1 MLLTLSYHQLP
12 DNCNIKYQSTS
23 ASFLLKIDREG
34 NHKMVP
40 PRYRGAS
47 RPQTQ
52 SSMTDSSIVLMIV
65 VAMVSFFAGT
75 IFTAHMNLDCIGG
88 ISDHHF
94 IDAKVEE
101 LVQKRVRSLQN
112 LPDRPTP
119 KPESESKSSLVT
131 FPKST
136 SGYAQGM
143 ARTSKLDF
151 FEHFDIGVPMDPI
164 KNKDS
169 DVLFLYNRQKAF
181 PNDYKELSKITDDSS
196 IPQLET
202 EDAVENCEFLHV
214 ILADHGATRNRCTA
228 IVPNYES
235 FHIQNWMRLDEQGK
249 SDANGDFSLVSRGK
263 RDNGRSE
270 FRSPQN
276 KHIRQNWDILESY
289 FKTFDEVTKELKP
302 LLEKV
307 ATPKNTVTIMVSNFG
322 QSELL
327 INFVCAAKS
336 RGHDISSI
344 IVFATDPETKE
355 LAEGL
360 GLVAFYDKW
369 VSSKGKR
376 YRLHYF
382 ANPTAHTSSF
392 FQFKNSAE
400 L

>member
-1 MLLTLSYHQLP
+1 M
-12 DNCNIKYQSTS
+12 
-23 ASFLLKIDREG
+23 ASQK
-34 NHKMVP
+34 H
-40 PRYRGAS
+40 RGAS
-47 RPQTQ
+47 RSQTQ
-52 SSMTDSSIVLMIV
+52 PSVADSSILLMIA
-65 VAMVSFFAGT
+65 VAMVSFFAGA
-75 IFTAHMNLDCIGG
+75 IFTAHMNLECARGIG
-88 ISDHHF
+88 DHHF
-94 IDAKVEE
+94 MDDKVEK
-101 LVQKRVRSLQN
+101 LVQKRIRSLQN
-112 LPDRPTP
+112 LSDRSTSEA
-119 KPESESKSSLVT
+119 KSESQPSIVK

-151 FEHFDIGVPMDPI
+151 FEHFDLGVPMDPAKD
-164 KNKDS
+164 KNS
-169 DVLFLYNRQKAF
+169 DVLFIYNRQKAF

-196 IPQLET
+196 IPQLEAG
-202 EDAVENCEFLHV
+202 DAVENCEFLHV

-235 FHIQNWMRLDEQGK
+235 FHIQNWMRLDDNGK
-249 SDANGDFSLVSRGK
+249 SDANGAFSLVSRGK

-270 FRSPQN
+270 FRSPKN
-276 KHIRQNWDILESY
+276 KQIRQNWDILKSY
-289 FKTFDEVTKELKP
+289 FETFDKVTKELKP
-302 LLEKV
+302 LLKKV

-369 VSSKGKR
+369 VSSSGNR
-376 YRLHYF
+376 NPVYYF
-382 ANPTAHTSSF
+382 CS
-392 FQFKNSAE
+392 
-400 L
+400 

>member
-1 MLLTLSYHQLP
+1 
-12 DNCNIKYQSTS
+12 
-23 ASFLLKIDREG
+23 
-34 NHKMVP
+34 
-40 PRYRGAS
+40 
-47 RPQTQ
+47 
-52 SSMTDSSIVLMIV
+52 MTDSSIVLMIV

-151 FEHFDIGVPMDPI
+151 FEHFDISVPMDPI